1 MCHFYNYLGGPKK
14 DLLIFFYVSG
24 QMMVVSS
31 KQASFNNETGYVQVK
46 ILINIYIYVYIN
58 IFKEIDSFEIIRI
71 CTP

>member
-1 MCHFYNYLGGPKK
+1 M
-14 DLLIFFYVSG
+14 V
-24 QMMVVSS
+24 VVSS
-31 KQASFNNETGYVQVK
+31 KQAGFDNETGYVQVK